1 MRRLALLDDAPPTAA
16 DRAANWILG
25 ADDRAADAPAG
36 RARLC
41 AAALAEL
48 NEHCAVDA
56 LDGDAWWD
64 AAATDGGAAAARG
77 FDVIVAAD
85 EYGARSSLAT
95 RAARVVSS
103 RRARAPRSS
112 PRPRFEIPIAR

>member
-85 EYGARSSLAT
+85 ELSL
-95 RAARVVSS
+95 
-103 RRARAPRSS
+103 
-112 PRPRFEIPIAR
+112 IHI